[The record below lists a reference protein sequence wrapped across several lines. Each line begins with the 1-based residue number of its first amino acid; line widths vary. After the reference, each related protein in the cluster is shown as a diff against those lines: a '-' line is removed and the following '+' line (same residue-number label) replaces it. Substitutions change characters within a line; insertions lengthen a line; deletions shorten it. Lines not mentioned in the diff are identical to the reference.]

1 MTAPMPKLDLQ
12 PQHWAM
18 VRDILATQIPDREV
32 IAFGSRARGSAKPHS
47 DLDLAVLGDD
57 PLGLHNMAE
66 LKEAF
71 EESDLPFKVDIVD
84 WAQTDARFREVIRR
98 DAVRVQDGCA
108 AAP

>member
-1 MTAPMPKLDLQ
+1 MTPPMPKLDLR
-12 PQHWAM
+12 PEHRAM
-18 VRDILATQIPDREV
+18 VHDILATQIPDRDV
-32 IAFGSRARGSAKPHS
+32 VVFGSRARGNAKPHS

-57 PLGLHNMAE
+57 PLGLHKMAE

-71 EESDLPFKVDIVD
+71 EESDLPFKVDVVE
-84 WAQTDARFREVIRR
+84 WARTDARFREVIRR